1 MGMERGREKGRER
14 KKEEKKTERQE
25 RTRTRVRTTHACIAR
40 MHAWHRRDIVGRLE
54 RGERERICGV
64 ARHATC
70 QQSVNVHG
78 QVSFHSRVKGCFPFS
93 FFPFSFS
100 LRFFRFSLS
109 LHVTISFFFSSFF
122 PFPFP
127 SLLEL
132 FSSAIWWSVDAKPYA
147 SFTVTS

>member
-1 MGMERGREKGRER
+1 MERGREKGRER

-78 QVSFHSRVKGCFPFS
+78 QVSFHSRVKGRFP
-93 FFPFSFS
+93 
-100 LRFFRFSLS
+100 FSLS

>member
-93 FFPFSFS
+93 FFPFSLS

>member
-109 LHVTISFFFSSFF
+109 LHVTISFFFSFLSLSFL
-122 PFPFP
+122 FP
-127 SLLEL
+127 SLL
-132 FSSAIWWSVDAKPYA
+132 FSSFFQAQFGGAL
-147 SFTVTS
+147 TRNRMHLLR

>member
-78 QVSFHSRVKGCFPFS
+78 QVSFHSRVKGCFLFS
-93 FFPFSFS
+93 FFPFSLS

-109 LHVTISFFFSSFF
+109 LHVTISFFFSFLSLSFL
-122 PFPFP
+122 FP
-127 SLLEL
+127 SLL
-132 FSSAIWWSVDAKPYA
+132 FSSFFQAQFGGAL
-147 SFTVTS
+147 TRNRMHLLR

>member
-93 FFPFSFS
+93 FFS
-100 LRFFRFSLS
+100 FSLS
-109 LHVTISFFFSSFF
+109 LSPLLSFFFIAARHDLFFFLFFLSF
-122 PFPFP
+122 
-127 SLLEL
+127 SLP
-132 FSSAIWWSVDAKPYA
+132 FSSRAFFKRNLVER
-147 SFTVTS
+147 

>member
-1 MGMERGREKGRER
+1 MERGREKGRER

-93 FFPFSFS
+93 FFPFSLSASFVLLYHCTSRSLFFS
-100 LRFFRFSLS
+100 LLSFLFPSL
-109 LHVTISFFFSSFF
+109 LFSSFF
-122 PFPFP
+122 QAQFGGALTRNRMH
-127 SLLEL
+127 LLR
-132 FSSAIWWSVDAKPYA
+132 
-147 SFTVTS
+147 